1 MSEASSSAALE
12 GGRRNA
18 LIPIAQTDWPSCSY
32 GGEEEEEAA
41 RRMLL
46 VSPEDYFVRERPTSL
61 GQSSRRKK
69 GAEKGGR
76 LTIGLFRRRAQRTL
90 TTDAAFFLLFSA
102 LPEWPLAIGSRLERG
117 ERWFSEKW
125 GL

>member
-18 LIPIAQTDWPSCSY
+18 LIPIAQTDWPSCSF
-32 GGEEEEEAA
+32 GGGEEEEAA

-69 GAEKGGR
+69 GAERGGDSQ
-76 LTIGLFRRRAQRTL
+76 LASSGEGHNAHTQQTPLSSSSSPLCLSGL
-90 TTDAAFFLLFSA
+90 
-102 LPEWPLAIGSRLERG
+102 
-117 ERWFSEKW
+117 
-125 GL
+125 